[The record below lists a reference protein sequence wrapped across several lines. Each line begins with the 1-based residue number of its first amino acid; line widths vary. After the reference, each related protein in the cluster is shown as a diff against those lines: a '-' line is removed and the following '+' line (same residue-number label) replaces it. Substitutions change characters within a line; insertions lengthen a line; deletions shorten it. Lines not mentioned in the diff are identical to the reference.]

1 MAISKQFFHISTF
14 VLFLS
19 FSISSAHFQDVTPHK
34 EFDSKSSDSP
44 SYAPSESPKSSV
56 SSGSSTEK
64 CSCTCPAP
72 DASTGSGSS
81 SSSGSGS
88 SSGSISESSR
98 FDASADSSFS
108 GSSSSSGSGSVSGS
122 SSSISPS
129 SSPSM
134 GPSPS
139 DSDSSAPMGSS
150 SSSGTSDSSSS
161 DSSAPMGSSSSSG
174 YDSSSS
180 SGSDSASGSGSGDS
194 TASGSSTTSGS
205 ISGSTDISGSGDS
218 TASGSSTTSGSISGS
233 TDISGSGTFT
243 ASGSSQISG
252 SSTGSGSSD
261 ANASAGGGSSAEIT
275 ASGSFEI
282 SFKFSGTF
290 KKVFAFGDSYTD
302 TGNAQ
307 ILGLM
312 KNFVVAFL
320 TKVFQG
326 INPNL
331 NTAGRSS
338 NGRLVIDF
346 LCDALNISSLQPY
359 KALGANAGANF
370 NSGVNFAIGGATSLS
385 GDFFSKNKIGSNLQW
400 QGVPPGF
407 QTQAE
412 WYNDFLKQ
420 MACNGKSVEE
430 CKQEMGGHLIWLGQ
444 MGVDDYTRVL
454 GSSISMRWLADVT
467 ITHISQILTTV
478 LDSGAKNIVVQGL
491 PPLGCIPVAKFF
503 TPQFLKDEMGCS
515 AIVNKAV
522 TIHNDLLQ
530 TTLDQFRKRYPGSN
544 IAYADYFNAYK
555 TIVLNLGAYG
565 FQDDSTACCG
575 FGGGLLNFNLNILC
589 GMAGTRPCSNP
600 ASHIHWDGIHLTEAM
615 HKQITNLFLTKG
627 FIKPSFDSMCSSK
640 RPSN

>member
-1 MAISKQFFHISTF
+1 
-14 VLFLS
+14 
-19 FSISSAHFQDVTPHK
+19 
-34 EFDSKSSDSP
+34 
-44 SYAPSESPKSSV
+44 
-56 SSGSSTEK
+56 
-64 CSCTCPAP
+64 
-72 DASTGSGSS
+72 
-81 SSSGSGS
+81 
-88 SSGSISESSR
+88 
-98 FDASADSSFS
+98 
-108 GSSSSSGSGSVSGS
+108 
-122 SSSISPS
+122 
-129 SSPSM
+129 
-134 GPSPS
+134 
-139 DSDSSAPMGSS
+139 MGSS
-150 SSSGTSDSSSS
+150 SSSGTSDS

-180 SGSDSASGSGSGDS
+180 SGSDSASSPSMSPSSSMGTSSSDDSIMSPGSSTLDSSSSAPMGSSSSSYSDAPTSSASMGPSSSYSDSDSTSSPAYAPSSGSGSGDS

-205 ISGSTDISGSGDS
+205 ISGSSDLSGS
-218 TASGSSTTSGSISGS
+218 A
-233 TDISGSGTFT
+233 TFT
-243 ASGSSQISG
+243 ASGSSQSSG

-261 ANASAGGGSSAEIT
+261 ANASAGGGSSAEFA

-370 NSGVNFAIGGATSLS
+370 DSGVNFAIGGATSLS

-407 QTQAE
+407 QTQAD

-454 GSSISMRWLADVT
+454 GSSISMRWLADLT